1 MSDKYASLRQEILNP
16 AIGSRDHLRKIA
28 LQLLDE
34 LADREADK
42 ARIAELTHNHRV
54 HAAKLISERGLLKQR
69 IAELEAR
76 IEPQEPIAWIV
87 HALTGN
93 QLTQDGDYVAN
104 AEGMA
109 NIHSTPL
116 YSAPPVQSV
125 QAIPV
130 MYKGMEMLKKDG
142 LELIRDGL
150 AEATEL
156 ESMCMAGAL
165 LSATP
170 AQPVA
175 VPVRYMNRYTGAC
188 YTLEQQPDAA
198 TDTMVYVPLFDIA
211 QPVAVPVDLYKIANH
226 IASAKGGLPDEW
238 QDWAEEIETDIRRAA
253 MLNQAPVKQPSSNEG
268 QP

>member
-1 MSDKYASLRQEILNP
+1 MNTPSQERIEE
-16 AIGSRDHLRKIA
+16 IRDCDTCVTFEESAAMARELLALRK
-28 LQLLDE
+28 E
-34 LADREADK
+34 REA
-42 ARIAELTHNHRV
+42 AV
-54 HAAKLISERGLLKQR
+54 
-69 IAELEAR
+69 
-76 IEPQEPIAWIV
+76 PVAWIV
-87 HALTGN
+87 HSRTGD

-253 MLNQAPVKQPSSNEG
+253 KLNQAPVNQPASNEG